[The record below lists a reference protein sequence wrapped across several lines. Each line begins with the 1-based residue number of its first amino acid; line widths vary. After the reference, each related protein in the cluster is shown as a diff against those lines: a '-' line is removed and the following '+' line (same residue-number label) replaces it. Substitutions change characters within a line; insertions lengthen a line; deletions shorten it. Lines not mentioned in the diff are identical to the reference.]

1 MIIKLRPILIGIA
14 IVGTIGAGI
23 WQLGNFSTQVVEQEL
38 AIESPTIPV
47 GSASLSQEESFFPYY
62 RLQREKVRSQ
72 QLEILQEIINNPN
85 TDEKSK
91 QSAFARL
98 LAITNTMEIE
108 LKVEGLLKARGFQE
122 GVVIIQEEG
131 ASVVVSTQV
140 FDAEEDAQLKDILAG
155 VLKINSSQIDIT
167 NRQ

>member
-1 MIIKLRPILIGIA
+1 MIIKLRPIMIGAA
-14 IVGTIGAGI
+14 IVCALGAGI
-23 WQLGNFSTQVVEQEL
+23 WQMGSWSTQVAEREL
-38 AIESPTIPV
+38 ETEPSVIPAA
-47 GSASLSQEESFFPYY
+47 GTSWSQEESFFPYY

-72 QLEILQEIINNPN
+72 QLEILKEIINNPN

-91 QSAFARL
+91 QSAFTKL
-98 LAITNTMEIE
+98 LAITNVMEME

-131 ASVVVSTQV
+131 ASVVISAQA
-140 FDAEEDAQLKDILAG
+140 FDEEKEARLKEGVAG
-155 VLKINSSQIDIT
+155 VLKINSTQIDIT